1 MGVSRIRPSRIIID
15 TGDIKASLPDTL
27 SERTTIE
34 ITGVPN
40 RGIIHGARFVYTN
53 TSALND
59 AGVDLAIIHTSGT
72 AATST
77 ATALPAADAL
87 SALIVCSFTE
97 RAPLGTGTGNIAIP
111 ASSFILNTDL
121 LNQYEGVA
129 EGGASIRT
137 GPVAYDVSGGVLG
150 PDAND
155 GKLYF
160 TLAAFSQDYTALG
173 SAKLVLEIEPAY

>member
-15 TGDIKASLPDTL
+15 TGDIKASLPDTT
-27 SERTTIE
+27 SERATIE

-53 TSALND
+53 TSAMSDTGIDVAL
-59 AGVDLAIIHTSGT
+59 IHTSGT
-72 AATST
+72 AAAST
-77 ATALPAADAL
+77 ATALPAGDAL
-87 SALIVCSFTE
+87 SALIVCYFSE
-97 RAPLGTGTGNIAIP
+97 RPPTGTGTGNIAIP

-121 LNQYEGVA
+121 LNQYL
-129 EGGASIRT
+129 GGNSAATSIRT

-160 TLAAFSQDYTALG
+160 TLAAFTKDYTALG